1 MVMAE
6 GEGQEQEEREE
17 RRKKRKMAEAERR
30 STSTGSV
37 TTIPFEDDDDD
48 EESSAIFGSH
58 SLPLLVRRFG
68 FYLFWGLL
76 ETGEVT
82 GSANVLRSE
91 YVPRVVDTLIESACD
106 RIRI

>member
-48 EESSAIFGSH
+48 EESSAIFGSL
-58 SLPLLVRRFG
+58 SLHPFLSVDLDFIYSGVYWR
-68 FYLFWGLL
+68 L
-76 ETGEVT
+76 E
-82 GSANVLRSE
+82 RSPAARTSLDPNLCSE
-91 YVPRVVDTLIESACD
+91 F
-106 RIRI
+106 